1 MSGSLSLTRAGFEEV
16 SEMLVTVQRDRHQ
29 VMAEL
34 AVIDTTRL
42 DSLRFAAAP
51 SGSR

>member
-1 MSGSLSLTRAGFEEV
+1 LCRFEEV
-16 SEMLVTVQRDRHQ
+16 KEMLVTVQRDRYQ

-42 DSLRFAAAP
+42 GSLRFAAAP